1 MSGKLEWTHQDV
13 VKKLSSQCH
22 YRTQGTSRPS
32 GGCVRTSEK
41 REVAE
46 TATGWLTV
54 KVSVMRKVA
63 STSPCDLVQEPR
75 TECVAEV
82 HASRT
87 WHDTTLMP
95 EDRIG
100 DIACVN
106 EVTRR
111 HSSDPA
117 DAECQD
123 GDTSPFNEGRAPAGR
138 DRDLQK
144 SESAYD
150 GANREAFNEK
160 VGTACLP
167 VYSNA
172 ADANVGVAGKVKHL
186 RGLERDNRR
195 LKNGVM
201 MLRLEVELLRQ
212 IVQHA
217 SCSPAGDKVYLC
229 ILCSCH
235 SAYEARMPFTCYRY
249 ASFDWCSNAI
259 SGDSEADADVSTCPP
274 SPSSPPPLC
283 Q

>member
-1 MSGKLEWTHQDV
+1 MNGRIRPV

-22 YRTQGTSRPS
+22 HRTQDTSRDRAVAS
-32 GGCVRTSEK
+32 EQVKRLQRQRLKGGGLK
-41 REVAE
+41 
-46 TATGWLTV
+46 V

-117 DAECQD
+117 DAEGQD

-138 DRDLQK
+138 DCDLQK

-150 GANREAFNEK
+150 GANRAAFNEE
-160 VGTACLP
+160 VGTARLP

-217 SCSPAGDKVYLC
+217 SCSPAGEKVYLC
-229 ILCSCH
+229 ILFFCR
-235 SAYEARMPFTCYRY
+235 SAY
-249 ASFDWCSNAI
+249 
-259 SGDSEADADVSTCPP
+259 
-274 SPSSPPPLC
+274 
-283 Q
+283 